1 MSQLVRFIKATL
13 ACLLLALNTL
23 VGFTLMM
30 PFALLK
36 LVLPFKAVRS
46 ITDPV
51 INGVAESWIAIN
63 RMWMDMVGHTR
74 WHVSGYEGYRPKGWY
89 LVSSNHQ
96 SWVDILVLQ
105 YVFNRRI
112 PLLKFFI
119 KQELIYVPVI
129 GLCWWALDFPFMKRK
144 GGGSAQKDLAT
155 ARKACEKFRVI
166 PTSVISFMEGTR
178 FTKAKHAQQRSPYK
192 NLLKPKSGGVGMAL
206 ETMGEMFDC
215 MLDITIVYPHG
226 VPTFTDLLMGRLD
239 EVVVTV
245 REVGIPSEVL
255 VNERGQAPS
264 RATVQTWINGLWE
277 AKDQEIT
284 DLKARYGAGK
294 TGIKAPKA

>member
-1 MSQLVRFIKATL
+1 M
-13 ACLLLALNTL
+13 
-23 VGFTLMM
+23 
-30 PFALLK
+30 
-36 LVLPFKAVRS
+36 
-46 ITDPV
+46 
-51 INGVAESWIAIN
+51 
-63 RMWMDMVGHTR
+63 
-74 WHVSGYEGYRPKGWY
+74 
-89 LVSSNHQ
+89 
-96 SWVDILVLQ
+96 LQ

-119 KQELIYVPVI
+119 KQELIWVPVI

-144 GGGSAQKDLAT
+144 GGGSAQKDLET

-178 FTKAKHAQQRSPYK
+178 FTKAKHDQQRSPHQ

-226 VPTFTDLLMGRLD
+226 VPTFTDLLMGRVD

-245 REVGIPSEVL
+245 KEVKIPQEVL
-255 VNERGQAPS
+255 VDERGQAPS
-264 RATVQTWINGLWE
+264 RATVQTWIQGLWE
-277 AKDQEIT
+277 AKDREISEI
-284 DLKARYGAGK
+284 KARYQAK
-294 TGIKAPKA
+294 

>member
-1 MSQLVRFIKATL
+1 MSQFVRIIRGTFASLVL
-13 ACLLLALNTL
+13 ACSTL
-23 VGFTLMM
+23 IGFTLMM

-36 LVLPFKAVRS
+36 LLLPFKPARRVF
-46 ITDPV
+46 DAV
-51 INGVAESWIAIN
+51 INGIGESWIGANNWWI
-63 RMWMDMVGHTR
+63 DMVGHTR
-74 WHVSGYEGYRPKGWY
+74 WQVSGHEGFRRQGWY

-112 PLLKFFI
+112 PFLKFFI
-119 KQELIYVPVI
+119 KQELIWVPVI

-144 GGGSAQKDLAT
+144 GGVSAQKDLET

-178 FTKAKHAQQRSPYK
+178 FTKAKHDQQRSPYQH
-192 NLLKPKSGGVGMAL
+192 LLKPKSGGVGMAL

-226 VPTFTDLLMGRLD
+226 VPTFTDLLMGRVD

-245 REVGIPSEVL
+245 KEVKIPKEVL
-255 VNERGQAPS
+255 VDERGQAPS
-264 RATVQTWINGLWE
+264 RATIQTWVQGLWE
-277 AKDQEIT
+277 AKDREIGEI
-284 DLKARYGAGK
+284 KARYSVK
-294 TGIKAPKA
+294 

>member
-1 MSQLVRFIKATL
+1 MSQIVRIIKATVASLAL
-13 ACLLLALNTL
+13 ACSTMI
-23 VGFTLMM
+23 GFTLMM

-36 LVLPFKAVRS
+36 LVLPFKSARRVS
-46 ITDPV
+46 D
-51 INGVAESWIAIN
+51 AAIN
-63 RMWMDMVGHTR
+63 AIAENWVGVNQWWMDMVGHTR
-74 WHVSGYEGYRPKGWY
+74 WHLSGHEGHRRQGWY

-119 KQELIYVPVI
+119 KQELIWVPVI

-144 GGGSAQKDLAT
+144 GGGSAQKDLET

-178 FTKAKHAQQRSPYK
+178 FTKAKHDQQRSPYQ

-206 ETMGEMFDC
+206 GTMGEMFDC

-226 VPTFTDLLMGRLD
+226 VPTFTDLLMGR
-239 EVVVTV
+239 
-245 REVGIPSEVL
+245 VGEGVGSVKEGENPK
-255 VNERGQAPS
+255 G
-264 RATVQTWINGLWE
+264 VQVGVG
-277 AKDQEIT
+277 
-284 DLKARYGAGK
+284 GAAAAGV
-294 TGIKAPKA
+294 PWS